1 MGKSPM
7 RETIDERT
15 THFISSSKY
24 IVRDACCQEVRLTI
38 FEEDMSQAE
47 LDELKMCADGSAT
60 FEDMAPK
67 LTSKLQD
74 AKDAS
79 VTFGI
84 VGDAGAG
91 KSTFINSFRGLRPD
105 EEGAAEVSAV
115 RHTTNEVT
123 RYPVPHNKN
132 IVLVDFPGVLF
143 RSTEH
148 GVVEEFNTKSYL
160 NLYGSDMEQ
169 CDLFLIFVTLRM
181 SNNIIWIAK
190 EARKMEKSVFFVR
203 SKVDIDLA
211 NESRD
216 YPMRFPKGTSHTT
229 EEAQKFLGKLRQ
241 ATAQELNRLGYGE
254 VKETKVFVISGVLAD
269 VHAGTYDMS
278 NLRRTIYNTVSPD
291 KQAVLITSLP
301 DFAIDSVHHKAKNLR
316 SREVIGAIVLNT
328 AVSAAPL
335 PGLGVAMDIGVLVGG
350 YHRVK
355 AALSLND
362 KSLRRLAE
370 LGEKD
375 YDSLKTFVERRLVL
389 GERIKNASGPLAL
402 RAIAAATA
410 SGLTIGA
417 LAVTSLTVNIVL
429 PIVGGVI
436 AAPASAAL
444 VYIVMREMINE
455 MESCAVNLFNY
466 AYGLDPGP
474 AHIGILGKECS
485 SRTDFLNTIRG
496 LRSNDPGAADG
507 KAIKKPTEYASS
519 NNLVFVEFPSPQ
531 VKKSFFRRKID
542 KEAYR
547 QSFGDKLKQCD
558 VCLAFIEDL
567 KDITDEMITVVK
579 MARKEDIKVLFVWP
593 NNSHLST
600 NQSDM
605 ISNCQRNLKTLYGD
619 TDASDIFIISTEY
632 EAMTRD
638 RGQMPALR
646 HAIFKELQKA
656 DKTDGNM
663 MYMRSDT
670 LMLNDDDAGTIL
682 KSLAN
687 SLRGIEMLGQNHSD
701 DVTEDQNPSDDVTD
715 LIKNKEYCLPKWDQ
729 TTIRIGIISDRG
741 AGTNTFI
748 SSLLGYREKVAS
760 RTAAGST
767 QTEYTSADTKNLAVW
782 SPCQKWAK
790 MSVAMLEGIK
800 EDIKSRYMNCQT
812 DNINS
817 CDIFLVL
824 CGEVVATETIW
835 LTVEAMKKNKKVL
848 FVKSKFDTHNSG
860 LKPQE
865 REATMKRV
873 KQSLAGAIQN
883 KLSAEGCTTTVTLDD
898 LFLVSGKWE
907 DVMRGAFDMVKLR
920 KAMINELSEL
930 QKQAFV
936 MLCKDYSPGM
946 IPTKSALLKQ
956 MVWTQAVQSGALRP
970 WAGLMVD
977 TPVDLGKIQ
986 ESCEVYK
993 KCFGLDQGSQED
1005 LAELSATKK
1014 GFIEMSAENKLPMC
1028 KGLFSATKE
1037 VQSDLL
1043 GATNSELPPT
1053 SIRDLVGMVSKNGS
1067 ALMTL
1072 EVANYSFETPVNYG
1086 LPEGKAMHVVAYFL
1100 RKVIVEQAECAQ
1112 ALYEELFVTK

>member
-1 MGKSPM
+1 MDKQRSTPNNNNPFKD
-7 RETIDERT
+7 RKE
-15 THFISSSKY
+15 SSE
-24 IVRDACCQEVRLTI
+24 DACCQEVRLTI
-38 FEEDMSQAE
+38 FEEHMSQAE

-60 FEDMAPK
+60 FEEMAPK

-105 EEGAAEVSAV
+105 AEGAAEVSAV

-132 IVLVDFPGVLF
+132 IVFLDFPGVLF

-160 NLYGSDMEQ
+160 DLYGAHMEQ

-216 YPMRFPKGTSHTT
+216 HPWRFPKGTSHTT

-278 NLRRTIYNTVSPD
+278 NLRITIYNTVSPD

-370 LGEKD
+370 LVEKD
-375 YDSLKTFVERRLVL
+375 YNSLKTFVERRLVL
-389 GERIKNASGPLAL
+389 GERIKNPS
-402 RAIAAATA
+402 
-410 SGLTIGA
+410 
-417 LAVTSLTVNIVL
+417 
-429 PIVGGVI
+429 
-436 AAPASAAL
+436 APS
-444 VYIVMREMINE
+444 YCGCHSIWTDNRRPRCHN
-455 MESCAVNLFNY
+455 
-466 AYGLDPGP
+466 P

-485 SRTDFLNTIRG
+485 SRTEFLNTIRG

-519 NNLVFVEFPSPQ
+519 NNLV
-531 VKKSFFRRKID
+531 
-542 KEAYR
+542 
-547 QSFGDKLKQCD
+547 
-558 VCLAFIEDL
+558 
-567 KDITDEMITVVK
+567 
-579 MARKEDIKVLFVWP
+579 P

-600 NQSDM
+600 DQSDM

-619 TDASDIFIISTEY
+619 IDASDIFIISTEY

-638 RGQMPALR
+638 RGLMPALR

-656 DKTDGNM
+656 DKTDRNM

-682 KSLAN
+682 KSLSN

-701 DVTEDQNPSDDVTD
+701 DGTEGQNHSDDVTD
-715 LIKNKEYCLPKWDQ
+715 LIKSKEYCLPKWDQ

-741 AGTNTFI
+741 AATNTFI

-767 QTEYTSADTKNLAVW
+767 QTEYTSADTQRPQN
-782 SPCQKWAK
+782 
-790 MSVAMLEGIK
+790 
-800 EDIKSRYMNCQT
+800 
-812 DNINS
+812 
-817 CDIFLVL
+817 
-824 CGEVVATETIW
+824 
-835 LTVEAMKKNKKVL
+835 LTVVRFPA
-848 FVKSKFDTHNSG
+848 
-860 LKPQE
+860 
-865 REATMKRV
+865 
-873 KQSLAGAIQN
+873 
-883 KLSAEGCTTTVTLDD
+883 
-898 LFLVSGKWE
+898 VSFQTG
-907 DVMRGAFDMVKLR
+907 D
-920 KAMINELSEL
+920 
-930 QKQAFV
+930 
-936 MLCKDYSPGM
+936 SP
-946 IPTKSALLKQ
+946 
-956 MVWTQAVQSGALRP
+956 
-970 WAGLMVD
+970 
-977 TPVDLGKIQ
+977 
-986 ESCEVYK
+986 
-993 KCFGLDQGSQED
+993 
-1005 LAELSATKK
+1005 
-1014 GFIEMSAENKLPMC
+1014 
-1028 KGLFSATKE
+1028 
-1037 VQSDLL
+1037 
-1043 GATNSELPPT
+1043 
-1053 SIRDLVGMVSKNGS
+1053 
-1067 ALMTL
+1067 
-1072 EVANYSFETPVNYG
+1072 
-1086 LPEGKAMHVVAYFL
+1086 
-1100 RKVIVEQAECAQ
+1100 
-1112 ALYEELFVTK
+1112 